1 MDSESTSVVNAASD
15 TSLDQSPRERRKDL
29 NPDAPD
35 FTPIDFKPTYRS
47 EFAGITSQ
55 RRSTIADYYNP
66 RQERTRNH
74 SEPHPTAAMNSGNA
88 SPIVPL
94 LSLMPEYNR
103 SELSEDPRRRS
114 KTVSSSYQSKV
125 AYPLASPL
133 MDQSILI
140 DENFYP
146 NITPT
151 HRYGLQRPRAATGRS
166 LAVAADLDLSRKRA
180 HSGPEALVQ
189 PSEPVEPRLSGI
201 HSLTRIMVDI
211 LRSIHP
217 VSISEES
224 QSISTSTSSIQSK
237 YGRPSEASSQ
247 GRLQPRSQQADES
260 LGAEERVVV
269 TIPAQDPTVEQV
281 AGILRLIRLCLLRKP
296 HFFLFRA
303 GRRVRAEW
311 IKTKERERK
320 KSTMKI

>member
-1 MDSESTSVVNAASD
+1 MDSESTSAVNAASD
-15 TSLDQSPRERRKDL
+15 TSLDQSLKERRKDL

-35 FTPIDFKPTYRS
+35 FTPTDFKPTYRS
-47 EFAGITSQ
+47 AFAGITSQ

-74 SEPHPTAAMNSGNA
+74 SEPHPTATMNLGNA

-94 LSLMPEYNR
+94 LSLMPECNR
-103 SELSEDPRRRS
+103 LELTEDPRRRS
-114 KTVSSSYQSKV
+114 KTVSSSAYQSKIV
-125 AYPLASPL
+125 YPPASPL
-133 MDQSILI
+133 MGQPIMI
-140 DENFYP
+140 DDNFYP

-151 HRYGLQRPRAATGRS
+151 HRYGSQRPRAATGRS
-166 LAVAADLDLSRKRA
+166 LAVPTDPDPSRKRS

-189 PSEPVEPRLSGI
+189 PLEPVEPRLSGI
-201 HSLTRIMVDI
+201 HSLTRMMVDI
-211 LRSIHP
+211 LRMIHP
-217 VSISEES
+217 VSIGEES

-260 LGAEERVVV
+260 LGTEERVVV
-269 TIPAQDPTVEQV
+269 MIPARDPTVEQV

-296 HFFLFRA
+296 SFSSSR
-303 GRRVRAEW
+303 
-311 IKTKERERK
+311 
-320 KSTMKI
+320 